1 MKNLFYGMKIKFKFC
16 IEIEVK
22 SITSFNSSMPG
33 CPDIKIIVESDVK
46 TPISLSYREIVVHL
60 GIYIVI
66 LIKIEK

>member
-1 MKNLFYGMKIKFKFC
+1 
-16 IEIEVK
+16 
-22 SITSFNSSMPG
+22 MPG
-33 CPDIKIIVESDVK
+33 CPDVKIIVESDVK